1 MKKIYLFLTVLLIV
15 FGFMKLEAQNNFWTF
30 PDQYWNPGFSFPQN
44 LPNSS
49 PSDYVHAGIQ
59 DPYGE
64 IKFYVLDDRVY
75 DKFGLENGVFQDIYN
90 PIGGYSESLIV
101 PQPGSCERYYIF
113 QAGLVGPTSNDRV
126 PFYSVYNHDMHQLE
140 TIGTGY
146 TTAHRIDGVYT
157 DPWYYVSNFRIK
169 NIHFAATKERPDNT
183 RLIFTNSNQS
193 LYRMHLTCDS
203 LYGSSWS
210 YQFGFSELDEGN
222 RSELE
227 LYEDTANNVIRI
239 AVPYQENTINGY
251 IKVAIFDLD
260 SITGNFVPGSRKT
273 IELPNDN
280 STGGQLPTWV
290 HGLEFT
296 PDGRGLYIS
305 HEINI
310 NFASPLS
317 FYDIATQTL
326 TNLSPIDYPGI
337 TNFKY
342 SQLQVSGDS
351 ANYTL
356 NLASENY
363 IGSLWDPNIPDDG
376 NWNATAISLN
386 IYPINN
392 GGISNFSIGDRKR
405 LVPDQIDYEDYAETM
420 IKASCDC
427 CEKYAYAGEGKDTI
441 YNAFTSETW
450 SYGLANNPWQ
460 AESGDTIFIRD
471 YLKIKPGVSVTIDNM
486 IFKFGPDARVIV
498 ERGSGGSPGARL
510 HMKNRAVFTADF
522 RCSRNKYGCY
532 DPDKGCDTL
541 KVWQGVRVEGLAS
554 DHSQSTANQATF
566 TMSTGS
572 MIEYALTGIHV
583 GHKDFA
589 DYGGGKITIKDSF
602 LKDNITGVKFDP
614 YYRTSGSTE
623 IYNLSRVERTSFATT
638 EDWLEDYFPNAH
650 VVINE
655 SSGIYLLGNVYAN
668 ENTTLG
674 SNPTKRGIGV
684 KISNSRVDIG
694 YNCTGFPCSGSALT
708 RSEFNGLQYGIYGLN
723 DGTTTRTLYCNY
735 NIFNDTYYGAQLSG
749 FTNALVLD
757 NEFNVE
763 RAHFAGGLY
772 LIGSTGYYVQNNN
785 FTTPGSQMYFNI
797 GVTVSDSGEEENEIY
812 KNTFSKLYLAGYAAN
827 TNVDPNDHDIG
838 LHWVCNEFKKPIT
851 AADIYL
857 DGGMS
862 DNQGLCNGGTAAGNL
877 FSWSS
882 QLGGSYSNHK
892 DLQATIGSTDNI
904 VYSHHKLAGAPPKLE
919 PLVWNTSH
927 YQISE
932 CLNQTYSSNS
942 CPVEKS
948 GLPPGIDLPP
958 GIQSTMPSY
967 ASVSAQA
974 TEYAE
979 QMAALNSSSS
989 ETTEDSDNGAEFK
1002 QIRRENDEFWHE
1014 ISSFYMA
1021 DTTGAISK
1029 EEMELLLS
1037 TYEPRNIQ
1045 RFASA
1050 LLASGN
1056 QEWIGQSNAYGVTDM
1071 AEAALPSMVGEELP
1085 SDIPEWFAG
1094 EFFASASNIAALN
1107 SLYIENEAIYNPY
1120 FPLPELSSSEE
1131 GKSNKTDKELVDDNT
1146 KNKLVVHPNPFK
1158 TYTTFDL
1165 SAYQFEGN
1173 DNRIV
1178 FYDLLGKKVFETQIA
1193 EKQINLTVQS
1203 ADLPTGIV
1211 IYKLYMNNTE
1221 VETGKIISMK

>member
-15 FGFMKLEAQNNFWTF
+15 FGFMQLKAQNNFWTF
-30 PDQYWNPGFSFPQN
+30 PEQYWNPGLTPLN
-44 LPNSS
+44 LPNPA

-90 PIGGYSESLIV
+90 PIAGYSESLIV

-113 QAGLVGPTSNDRV
+113 QAGLAGPTSNDRI
-126 PFYSVYNHDMHQLE
+126 PYYSIYNHDMHQLE

-157 DPWYYVSNFRIK
+157 DPWYVVANFRIK
-169 NIHFAATKERPDNT
+169 NIHFAATKERPDNS

-260 SITGNFVPGSRKT
+260 SITGNFVSGSRKT

-296 PDGRGLYIS
+296 PDGKGLYIS
-305 HEINI
+305 HQINI
-310 NFASPLS
+310 HFASPLS

-326 TNLSPIDYPGI
+326 TNLSTIDYPGI

-376 NWNATAISLN
+376 HWNATAIPLN

-441 YNAFTSETW
+441 FEVSNTTTW
-450 SYGLANNPWQ
+450 SYGPGNNPWE
-460 AESGDTIFIRD
+460 AEVGDTIFIRD
-471 YLKIKPGVSVTIDNM
+471 YLKIKPGANITIDGM
-486 IFKFGPDARVIV
+486 IFKFGPDANVIV
-498 ERGSGGSPGARL
+498 QRGGGGSPGAKL
-510 HMKNRAVFTADF
+510 HLKNRAIFTADF
-522 RCSRNKYGCY
+522 RCSKNKYGCS
-532 DPDKGCDTL
+532 DPNKGCDTL

-554 DHSQSTANQATF
+554 NHSQSSTYQATF
-566 TMSTGS
+566 TMSSGS
-572 MIEYALTGIHV
+572 MIEYAKTGIRV
-583 GHKDFA
+583 GHEGLA
-589 DYGGGKITIKDSF
+589 DYGGGKITIKDSY
-602 LKDNITGVKFDP
+602 LKDNITGIQFDP

-623 IYNLSRVERTSFATT
+623 IYNLSRVDRTSFTT
-638 EDWLEDYFPNAH
+638 TNEWLNGYLPNAH
-650 VVINE
+650 VVVNE
-655 SSGIYLLGNVYAN
+655 SSGIYLQGNKYAN
-668 ENTTLG
+668 ENTTHE
-674 SNPTKRGIGV
+674 SNPSKRGIGV

-694 YNCTGFPCSGSALT
+694 YNCTSLPCSGSALT
-708 RSEFNGLQYGIYGLN
+708 RSEFNGLRYGIYGLN
-723 DGTTTRTLYCNY
+723 DNTETRTLYCNY
-735 NIFNDTYYGAQLSG
+735 NIFHKTFYGVYLSK
-749 FTNALVLD
+749 FTNAMVLD

-763 RAHFAGGLY
+763 ATHNSVGLY
-772 LIGSTGYYVQNNN
+772 LLSSTGYYVQNNT
-785 FTTPGSQMYFNI
+785 FTTPGAQEFMNTGI
-797 GVTVSDSGEEENEIY
+797 IVSDSGTEENEIY
-812 KNTFSKLYLAGYAAN
+812 KNTFFKLFLGGYALNENA
-827 TNVDPNDHDIG
+827 DPSCNDVG
-838 LHWVCNEFKKPIT
+838 LTWICNEFRKPIK

-857 DGGMS
+857 SGTMS
-862 DNQGLCNGGTAAGNL
+862 GRQGLCSGGIPAGNR

-882 QLGGSYSNHK
+882 ELGGLYSNHA
-892 DLQATIGSTDNI
+892 DLQATIGSTTNI
-904 VYSHHKLAGAPPKLE
+904 VYSHHKLAGAPSKLK
-919 PLVWNTSH
+919 PLVWNSSH
-927 YQISE
+927 YQLSE
-932 CLNQTYSSNS
+932 CTNQLYTSNS

-948 GLPPGIDLPP
+948 GAPPVIILPPGLM
-958 GIQSTMPSY
+958 SSAPSFV
-967 ASVSAQA
+967 SVSAQA

-979 QMAALNSSSS
+979 QLVALNSSAS
-989 ETTEDSDNGAEFK
+989 ETAEDSETADAFN
-1002 QIRRENDEFWHE
+1002 QIRRENDKFWHE

-1021 DTTGAISK
+1021 DTTGAITK
-1029 EEMELLLS
+1029 EEMQLLL
-1037 TYEPRNIQ
+1037 TTFEPKNIQ
-1045 RFASA
+1045 RFAST
-1050 LLASGN
+1050 LLSTEN
-1056 QEWIGQSNAYGVTDM
+1056 QDWIGETNGVNASAM
-1071 AEAALPSMVGEELP
+1071 SEAVLPLMVEGELP
-1085 SDIPEWFAG
+1085 SDIPEWF
-1094 EFFASASNIAALN
+1094 ESDFFSSASNVAALN
-1107 SLYIENEAIYNPY
+1107 NLYIENDAIYNPY
-1120 FPLPELSSSEE
+1120 FPLPVLSNSDE
-1131 GKSNKTDKELVDDNT
+1131 GKSNKTDKELVDENT
-1146 KNKLVVHPNPFK
+1146 INKLVVHPNPFK

-1165 SAYQFEGN
+1165 SAYQFEGDN
-1173 DNRIV
+1173 NRIV

-1193 EKQINLTVQS
+1193 EKQVNLTVQS
-1203 ADLPTGIV
+1203 ADLPTGVV
-1211 IYKLYMNNTE
+1211 IYKLYINNTE
-1221 VETGKIISMK
+1221 VETGKIISVK